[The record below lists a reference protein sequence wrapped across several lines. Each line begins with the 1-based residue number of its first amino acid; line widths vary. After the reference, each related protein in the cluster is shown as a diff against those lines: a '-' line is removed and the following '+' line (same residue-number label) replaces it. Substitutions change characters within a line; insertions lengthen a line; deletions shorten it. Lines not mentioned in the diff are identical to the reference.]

1 MPRKPRTPPA
11 PPVPSL
17 SDEVTA
23 YLRTLPSDELE
34 ELRAFVDRGV
44 QPKSPARLRLTVG
57 TFVLLTQLRRGSWRG
72 VDAVER
78 LRRFAAI
85 DAALDGKTLGA
96 VIDEALSA

>member
-34 ELRAFVDRGV
+34 ELRAFVDLGV

-57 TFVLLTQLRRGSWRG
+57 TFVLLTQLRRQSWRG
-72 VDAVER
+72 CDAVER
-78 LRRFAAI
+78 LRRFAAM
-85 DAALDGKTLGA
+85 DAALDGKTLGD
-96 VIDEALSA
+96 VIDEALTA